1 MKISVL
7 KLLNQARMK
16 RKPAAVI
23 TRITDGKQSLFV
35 DNKIV
40 AGAKVEKPF
49 KTQIE
54 SALMKDVSISIG
66 KAEDR
71 IFINVFNPPKR
82 LILIGAVHISQALA
96 PMAQTV
102 GYDVSIIDPR
112 SSFATSERFPNI
124 DLICKWPDE
133 ALVNLDIDR
142 RTAVV
147 TLTHDPKIDDPA
159 LASALNSSAFF
170 IGSLGSQKTHGSRLE
185 RLQASGFNKD
195 ELDRINGPVGLNIQA
210 TSPSEIAVSI
220 LAQII
225 KFSRMPSG
233 DEET

>member
-66 KAEDR
+66 KSEDR

-102 GYDVSIIDPR
+102 GKFGYR
-112 SSFATSERFPNI
+112 STNSSCHSYSRS
-124 DLICKWPDE
+124 K
-133 ALVNLDIDR
+133 DR
-142 RTAVV
+142 R
-147 TLTHDPKIDDPA
+147 
-159 LASALNSSAFF
+159 
-170 IGSLGSQKTHGSRLE
+170 
-185 RLQASGFNKD
+185 SGTC
-195 ELDRINGPVGLNIQA
+195 ICP
-210 TSPSEIAVSI
+210 
-220 LAQII
+220 
-225 KFSRMPSG
+225 
-233 DEET
+233 